1 MYAQK
6 RAKLSVSEFAIGMGK
21 ILDINTI
28 KKTSLKK
35 IPAIKSDSEAFKSDW
50 EQVGDDIRSG
60 IKEYEEQLH

>member
-6 RAKLSVSEFAIGMGK
+6 RVKLSISEFAMGMGK

-28 KKTSLKK
+28 KTSSLKK
-35 IPAIKSDSEAFKSDW
+35 VPTIKSDSEAFKSDW

-60 IKEYEEQLH
+60 ITEYEEQLR